1 MKIISL
7 SFFGGIVFT
16 VLIFAFMCC
25 AIGEDFIR
33 HKDRRHPALYK
44 YVIFIFMGILLTVF
58 SFLFVVLTETN
69 VLKILLNID
78 MSHSSLISLIG
89 SILSHSSLI
98 SLIGSIFVCIAAF
111 ILVRYFAYILTP
123 EFTKK
128 SESEIAQVQKQTILL
143 SILNVFIELFVIGYY
158 RDVLWY
164 VISWIFY

>member
-1 MKIISL
+1 MKITGL

-44 YVIFIFMGILLTVF
+44 YVIFIFMGMLLTVF

-78 MSHSSLISLIG
+78 MSHSSLISLM
-89 SILSHSSLI
+89 
-98 SLIGSIFVCIAAF
+98 GSIFVCIAAF

-164 VISWIFY
+164 VISWIFC

>member
-1 MKIISL
+1 MKITGL

-69 VLKILLNID
+69 VLEILLNID
-78 MSHSSLISLIG
+78 M
-89 SILSHSSLI
+89 SHSSLI

-158 RDVLWY
+158 RDVLWHI
-164 VISWIFY
+164 ISWIFY

>member
-7 SFFGGIVFT
+7 SFFWGIVFT

-33 HKDRRHPALYK
+33 HKDRRHPSLYK

-69 VLKILLNID
+69 VLEILLNID
-78 MSHSSLISLIG
+78 M
-89 SILSHSSLI
+89 SHSSLI

-143 SILNVFIELFVIGYY
+143 SILNVFIELFIVWYY

>member
-1 MKIISL
+1 MKITGL

-89 SILSHSSLI
+89 SI
-98 SLIGSIFVCIAAF
+98 FVCIAAF

>member
-1 MKIISL
+1 MKITSL

-44 YVIFIFMGILLTVF
+44 YVIFIFMGMLLTVF

-69 VLKILLNID
+69 VLEILLNID
-78 MSHSSLISLIG
+78 M
-89 SILSHSSLI
+89 SHSSLI

>member
-1 MKIISL
+1 MSPIFMSNKI
-7 SFFGGIVFT
+7 FT
-16 VLIFAFMCC
+16 YGTA
-25 AIGEDFIR
+25 R
-33 HKDRRHPALYK
+33 KNRRHPALYK

-69 VLKILLNID
+69 VLEILLNID
-78 MSHSSLISLIG
+78 M
-89 SILSHSSLI
+89 SHSSLI

-128 SESEIAQVQKQTILL
+128 SESEIVQVQKQTILL

>member
-1 MKIISL
+1 MKITGL

-33 HKDRRHPALYK
+33 HKDRRHPSLYK

-69 VLKILLNID
+69 VLEILLNID
-78 MSHSSLISLIG
+78 M
-89 SILSHSSLI
+89 SHSSLI

-111 ILVRYFAYILTP
+111 ILVRYFACILTP

-128 SESEIAQVQKQTILL
+128 SESEIAQAQKQTILL

-164 VISWIFY
+164 VIFWIFY

>member
-7 SFFGGIVFT
+7 SFFWGIVFT

-33 HKDRRHPALYK
+33 HKDRRHPSLYK

-69 VLKILLNID
+69 VLEILLNID
-78 MSHSSLISLIG
+78 M
-89 SILSHSSLI
+89 SHSSLI

-164 VISWIFY
+164 VISWVFC

>member
-1 MKIISL
+1 MKITGL

-69 VLKILLNID
+69 VLEILLNID
-78 MSHSSLISLIG
+78 M
-89 SILSHSSLI
+89 SHSSLI

-143 SILNVFIELFVIGYY
+143 SILNVFIELFIIGYY

-164 VISWIFY
+164 IISWIFY

>member
-1 MKIISL
+1 MNRGIHNEDYQ
-7 SFFGGIVFT
+7 SFVFFWGIVFT

-69 VLKILLNID
+69 VLEILLNID
-78 MSHSSLISLIG
+78 M
-89 SILSHSSLI
+89 SHSSLI

-128 SESEIAQVQKQTILL
+128 SESEIVQVQKQTILL

>member
-1 MKIISL
+1 MKITGL

-69 VLKILLNID
+69 VLEILLNID
-78 MSHSSLISLIG
+78 M
-89 SILSHSSLI
+89 SHSSLI

-128 SESEIAQVQKQTILL
+128 SESEIVQVQKKTILL

-164 VISWIFY
+164 IISWIFY

>member
-1 MKIISL
+1 MKITGL

-33 HKDRRHPALYK
+33 HKDRRHPSLYK

-69 VLKILLNID
+69 VLEILLNID
-78 MSHSSLISLIG
+78 MSHSA
-89 SILSHSSLI
+89 LI

-111 ILVRYFAYILTP
+111 ILVRYFAYILAP

-143 SILNVFIELFVIGYY
+143 SILNVFIELFIIWYY

>member
-1 MKIISL
+1 MKITGL

-33 HKDRRHPALYK
+33 HKDRRHPSLYK

-58 SFLFVVLTETN
+58 SLLFVVLTETN

-89 SILSHSSLI
+89 SI
-98 SLIGSIFVCIAAF
+98 FVCIAAF
-111 ILVRYFAYILTP
+111 ILVRYFAYILAS

-128 SESEIAQVQKQTILL
+128 SKSEIAQVQKQTILL

-164 VISWIFY
+164 IISWIFY

>member
-1 MKIISL
+1 MKITSL
-7 SFFGGIVFT
+7 LFFWGIVFT

-69 VLKILLNID
+69 VLEILLNID
-78 MSHSSLISLIG
+78 M
-89 SILSHSSLI
+89 SHSSLI

-128 SESEIAQVQKQTILL
+128 SESEIAQAQKQTILL

>member
-69 VLKILLNID
+69 VLEILLNID
-78 MSHSSLISLIG
+78 M
-89 SILSHSSLI
+89 SHSSLI

>member
-1 MKIISL
+1 MKITGL

-33 HKDRRHPALYK
+33 HKDRRHLSLYK

-69 VLKILLNID
+69 VLEILLNID
-78 MSHSSLISLIG
+78 M
-89 SILSHSSLI
+89 SHSSLI

-111 ILVRYFAYILTP
+111 ILVRYFACILTP

-128 SESEIAQVQKQTILL
+128 SESEIAQAQKQTILL

>member
-1 MKIISL
+1 MKITGL

-33 HKDRRHPALYK
+33 HKDRRHPSLYK

-69 VLKILLNID
+69 VLEILLNID
-78 MSHSSLISLIG
+78 M
-89 SILSHSSLI
+89 SHSSLI

-111 ILVRYFAYILTP
+111 ILVRYFACILTP

-128 SESEIAQVQKQTILL
+128 SESEIAQAQKQTILL

-164 VISWIFY
+164 VIS

>member
-1 MKIISL
+1 MKITGL

-33 HKDRRHPALYK
+33 HKDRRHPFLYK

-69 VLKILLNID
+69 VLEILLNID
-78 MSHSSLISLIG
+78 MSHSA
-89 SILSHSSLI
+89 LI

-128 SESEIAQVQKQTILL
+128 SESEIVQAQKQTILL

>member
-1 MKIISL
+1 MKITGL

-33 HKDRRHPALYK
+33 HKDRRHLSLYK

-69 VLKILLNID
+69 VLEILLNID
-78 MSHSSLISLIG
+78 M
-89 SILSHSSLI
+89 SHSSLI

>member
-1 MKIISL
+1 MKITGL

-33 HKDRRHPALYK
+33 HKDRRHPSLYK

-78 MSHSSLISLIG
+78 M
-89 SILSHSSLI
+89 SHSSLI

-143 SILNVFIELFVIGYY
+143 SILNVFIELFIIGYY

-164 VISWIFY
+164 IISWIFY

>member
-7 SFFGGIVFT
+7 SFFWGIVFT

-25 AIGEDFIR
+25 DIGEDLIR
-33 HKDRRHPALYK
+33 HKDRRHPSLYK

-69 VLKILLNID
+69 VLEILLNID
-78 MSHSSLISLIG
+78 M
-89 SILSHSSLI
+89 SHSSLI

-164 VISWIFY
+164 VISWVFC

>member
-33 HKDRRHPALYK
+33 HKDRRHPSLYK

-69 VLKILLNID
+69 VLEILLNID
-78 MSHSSLISLIG
+78 M
-89 SILSHSSLI
+89 SHSSLI

>member
-1 MKIISL
+1 MKITSL

-44 YVIFIFMGILLTVF
+44 YVIFIFMGMLLTVF

-78 MSHSSLISLIG
+78 MSHSSLISLM
-89 SILSHSSLI
+89 
-98 SLIGSIFVCIAAF
+98 GSIFVCIAAF
-111 ILVRYFAYILTP
+111 ILVRYFAYILAP

-128 SESEIAQVQKQTILL
+128 SESEIAQAQKQTILL

>member
-1 MKIISL
+1 MKITSL

-69 VLKILLNID
+69 VLEILLNID
-78 MSHSSLISLIG
+78 M
-89 SILSHSSLI
+89 SHSSLI

-143 SILNVFIELFVIGYY
+143 SMLNVFIELFVIGYY
-158 RDVLWY
+158 RDVLWHI
-164 VISWIFY
+164 ISWIFY

>member
-7 SFFGGIVFT
+7 SFFWGIVFT

-33 HKDRRHPALYK
+33 HKDRRHPSLYK

-69 VLKILLNID
+69 VLEILLNID
-78 MSHSSLISLIG
+78 M
-89 SILSHSSLI
+89 SHSSLI

-128 SESEIAQVQKQTILL
+128 SESEIAQAQKQTILL

-158 RDVLWY
+158 RDVLWHI
-164 VISWIFY
+164 ISWIFY

>member
-1 MKIISL
+1 MKITGL

-69 VLKILLNID
+69 VLEILLNID
-78 MSHSSLISLIG
+78 M
-89 SILSHSSLI
+89 SHSSLI

-128 SESEIAQVQKQTILL
+128 SESEIAQAQKQTILL

-158 RDVLWY
+158 QDVLWY
-164 VISWIFY
+164 VISWNFY

>member
-1 MKIISL
+1 MKITGL

-33 HKDRRHPALYK
+33 HKDRRHPSLYK

-69 VLKILLNID
+69 VLEILLNID

-89 SILSHSSLI
+89 SIS
-98 SLIGSIFVCIAAF
+98 VCIAAF

-128 SESEIAQVQKQTILL
+128 SESEIAQAQKQTILL

>member
-1 MKIISL
+1 
-7 SFFGGIVFT
+7 
-16 VLIFAFMCC
+16 MCC

-44 YVIFIFMGILLTVF
+44 YVIFIFMGMLLTVF

-78 MSHSSLISLIG
+78 MSHSSLISLM
-89 SILSHSSLI
+89 
-98 SLIGSIFVCIAAF
+98 GSIFVCIAAF
-111 ILVRYFAYILTP
+111 ILVRYFAYILVP

-143 SILNVFIELFVIGYY
+143 SILNVFIELFIIWYY

-164 VISWIFY
+164 VISWIFC

>member
-7 SFFGGIVFT
+7 SFFWGIVFT

-69 VLKILLNID
+69 VLEILLNID
-78 MSHSSLISLIG
+78 M
-89 SILSHSSLI
+89 SHSSLI

-111 ILVRYFAYILTP
+111 ILVRYFACILTP

-128 SESEIAQVQKQTILL
+128 SESEIAQAQKQTILL

>member
-1 MKIISL
+1 MKITGL

-33 HKDRRHPALYK
+33 HKDRRHPSLYK

-78 MSHSSLISLIG
+78 MSHSSLISLM
-89 SILSHSSLI
+89 
-98 SLIGSIFVCIAAF
+98 GSIFVCIAAF

-128 SESEIAQVQKQTILL
+128 SESEIAQAQKQTILL
-143 SILNVFIELFVIGYY
+143 SILNVFIELFIIGYY

-164 VISWIFY
+164 IISWIFY

>member
-7 SFFGGIVFT
+7 SFLWGIVFT

-89 SILSHSSLI
+89 SI
-98 SLIGSIFVCIAAF
+98 FVCIAAF

-128 SESEIAQVQKQTILL
+128 SESEIAQAQKQTILL

>member
-1 MKIISL
+1 MKITSL

-69 VLKILLNID
+69 VLEILLNID
-78 MSHSSLISLIG
+78 M
-89 SILSHSSLI
+89 SHSSLI

-111 ILVRYFAYILTP
+111 ILVRY
-123 EFTKK
+123 
-128 SESEIAQVQKQTILL
+128 L
-143 SILNVFIELFVIGYY
+143 SLIHI
-158 RDVLWY
+158 
-164 VISWIFY
+164 

>member
-1 MKIISL
+1 MKITGL
-7 SFFGGIVFT
+7 SFFWGIVFT

-33 HKDRRHPALYK
+33 HKDRRHPSLYK

-89 SILSHSSLI
+89 SI
-98 SLIGSIFVCIAAF
+98 FVCIAAF
-111 ILVRYFAYILTP
+111 ILVRYFAYILAP

>member
-1 MKIISL
+1 MKITGL

-44 YVIFIFMGILLTVF
+44 YGIFIFMGILLTVF

-69 VLKILLNID
+69 VLEILLNID
-78 MSHSSLISLIG
+78 M
-89 SILSHSSLI
+89 SHSSLI

-128 SESEIAQVQKQTILL
+128 SESEIAQAQKQTILL

>member
-1 MKIISL
+1 MKITGL

-25 AIGEDFIR
+25 AIDEDFIR
-33 HKDRRHPALYK
+33 HKDRRHPSLYK

-69 VLKILLNID
+69 VLEILLNID
-78 MSHSSLISLIG
+78 M
-89 SILSHSSLI
+89 SHSSLI

-128 SESEIAQVQKQTILL
+128 SESEIVQVQKQTILL

>member
-1 MKIISL
+1 MKITGL

-33 HKDRRHPALYK
+33 HKDRRHPSLYK

-69 VLKILLNID
+69 VLEILLNID
-78 MSHSSLISLIG
+78 M
-89 SILSHSSLI
+89 SHSSLI

-111 ILVRYFAYILTP
+111 ILARYFAYILTP

-128 SESEIAQVQKQTILL
+128 SESEIAQAQKQTILL

>member
-1 MKIISL
+1 MKITSL

-33 HKDRRHPALYK
+33 HKDRRHPSLYK

-89 SILSHSSLI
+89 SI
-98 SLIGSIFVCIAAF
+98 FVCMAAF
-111 ILVRYFAYILTP
+111 ILVRYFVYILAP

-128 SESEIAQVQKQTILL
+128 SESEIVQVQKQTILL
-143 SILNVFIELFVIGYY
+143 SILNVFIELFIVWYY

>member
-1 MKIISL
+1 MKITGL

-25 AIGEDFIR
+25 DIGEDLIR
-33 HKDRRHPALYK
+33 HKDRRHPSLYK
-44 YVIFIFMGILLTVF
+44 YAIFIFMGILLTVF

-69 VLKILLNID
+69 VLEILLNID
-78 MSHSSLISLIG
+78 M
-89 SILSHSSLI
+89 SHSSLI

-164 VISWIFY
+164 VISWVFC